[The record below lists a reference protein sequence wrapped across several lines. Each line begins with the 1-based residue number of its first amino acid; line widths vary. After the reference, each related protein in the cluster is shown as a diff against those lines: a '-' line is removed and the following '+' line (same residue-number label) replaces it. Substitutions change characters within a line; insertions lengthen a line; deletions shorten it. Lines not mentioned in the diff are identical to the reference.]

1 MERIN
6 TRMVLYLQ
14 ENLMI
19 GKENYMELIISQ
31 TVRISTVH
39 IIKMAHIKR
48 GSIIIRTKIY
58 LVAIFTMIKRNKVF
72 INIQTGLRRQW
83 MAISKMGPFL
93 LVRWNTKMGL
103 YLKENSGPTV
113 FIKLENKFFLIKI
126 YLRGNLT
133 KRVKD
138 YMVF

>member
-1 MERIN
+1 
-6 TRMVLYLQ
+6 
-14 ENLMI
+14 
-19 GKENYMELIISQ
+19 
-31 TVRISTVH
+31 
-39 IIKMAHIKR
+39 
-48 GSIIIRTKIY
+48 
-58 LVAIFTMIKRNKVF
+58 
-72 INIQTGLRRQW
+72 